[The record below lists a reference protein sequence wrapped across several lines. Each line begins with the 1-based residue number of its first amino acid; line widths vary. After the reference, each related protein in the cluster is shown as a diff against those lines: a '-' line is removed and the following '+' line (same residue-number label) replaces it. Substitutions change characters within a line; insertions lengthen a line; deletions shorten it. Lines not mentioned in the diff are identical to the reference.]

1 MNQSM
6 NQSCMLLA
14 MGESNQIKS
23 NQMNIGNA
31 EEVYARQEEE
41 VSVHLTANRDDFH
54 LKK

>member
-1 MNQSM
+1 
-6 NQSCMLLA
+6 MLLA

-23 NQMNIGNA
+23 NQTNIGNA
-31 EEVYARQEEE
+31 EEVYARQEEEEE